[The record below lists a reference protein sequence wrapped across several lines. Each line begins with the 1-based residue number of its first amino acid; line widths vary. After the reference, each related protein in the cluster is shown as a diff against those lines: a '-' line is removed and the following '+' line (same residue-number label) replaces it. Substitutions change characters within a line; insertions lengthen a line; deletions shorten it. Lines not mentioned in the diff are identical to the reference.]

1 MASRLRGK
9 PPPPASKQV
18 LACTRD
24 TRIHN
29 SYLSICLLPTM
40 VQIPTRTR
48 TRTLSFSVHAKR
60 ARHHAPIPLRSTPLA
75 PKSVNLTVTAVP
87 VPFPADEDDEWG
99 TDKLPMASTSTSP
112 LTVAKGK
119 KLVAKTMKPLPTPP
133 TPSPSLPDPEP
144 TPARTHSTRAR
155 VPSPLAPYWKPTPVS
170 IVTRQRRGR
179 LAPEPLARK
188 AIKAHF
194 ARTPH
199 GAAVVKLGARRAIAQ
214 AECVAAVER
223 VRKLSGEKEMRPT
236 RLDVPRP
243 MLLPPV
249 LMDAD
254 LQFDETPTKRPS
266 IVDRPRYPLAVRSP
280 SDEQSIQFPS
290 ESVRFPTA
298 AGVEEDSSW
307 VPLSVQSGA
316 VPVEVEECDI
326 VEMETDADWSKEE
339 KGGKV
344 KGEEERE
351 AEAAQD
357 DDN

>member
-1 MASRLRGK
+1 
-9 PPPPASKQV
+9 
-18 LACTRD
+18 
-24 TRIHN
+24 
-29 SYLSICLLPTM
+29 M

-48 TRTLSFSVHAKR
+48 TRTLSFSVREACGRQRPMTEEPDAKR

-119 KLVAKTMKPLPTPP
+119 KLVAKTIKPLPTPP
-133 TPSPSLPDPEP
+133 TPSLPDPEP
-144 TPARTHSTRAR
+144 TPVRTHSTRAR

-280 SDEQSIQFPS
+280 SDEQTIQFPS
-290 ESVRFPTA
+290 ETVRFPTA

-326 VEMETDADWSKEE
+326 VEMETDADWQEE

>member
-1 MASRLRGK
+1 
-9 PPPPASKQV
+9 
-18 LACTRD
+18 
-24 TRIHN
+24 
-29 SYLSICLLPTM
+29 M

-48 TRTLSFSVHAKR
+48 TRTLSFSVREACGRQRPMTEEPAMTYGRRK
-60 ARHHAPIPLRSTPLA
+60 ACPTPCAHSPTLD
-75 PKSVNLTVTAVP
+75 TACAQERELDSDSVP

-99 TDKLPMASTSTSP
+99 TDKLPMASTSTHCRRHPLLLFLTQSPHPYGHTRREHASP
-112 LTVAKGK
+112 LPLRPTGNPPPFDRDSSAKR
-119 KLVAKTMKPLPTPP
+119 PTGP
-133 TPSPSLPDPEP
+133 
-144 TPARTHSTRAR
+144 RA
-155 VPSPLAPYWKPTPVS
+155 
-170 IVTRQRRGR
+170 I
-179 LAPEPLARK
+179 ARK

-266 IVDRPRYPLAVRSP
+266 IVDRPRYPAYARH
-280 SDEQSIQFPS
+280 
-290 ESVRFPTA
+290 PTSR
-298 AGVEEDSSW
+298 VSSFRRRG
-307 VPLSVQSGA
+307 SG
-316 VPVEVEECDI
+316 
-326 VEMETDADWSKEE
+326 SGRQEE